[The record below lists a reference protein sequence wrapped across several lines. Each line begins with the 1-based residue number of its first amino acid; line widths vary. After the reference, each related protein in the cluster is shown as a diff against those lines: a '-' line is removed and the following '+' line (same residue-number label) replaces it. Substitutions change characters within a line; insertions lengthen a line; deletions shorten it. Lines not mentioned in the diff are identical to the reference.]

1 MISITFPVAPLQSP
15 TSDHKFIVSMTEAFV
30 VKNKVG
36 TIVSRGNYVGTN
48 PHISSGD
55 TAFAMEE
62 E

>member
-1 MISITFPVAPLQSP
+1 MMVLCNGQTELLLLQVGLVAIGCL
-15 TSDHKFIVSMTEAFV
+15 HKFIVSMTEAFV
-30 VKNKVG
+30 AKNK
-36 TIVSRGNYVGTN
+36 VGTN